1 MKRGI
6 LLAVALTSLIGAGCS
21 SDKSK
26 ELLDM
31 AQFEEKQNNQEH
43 ARKLY
48 AEIAA
53 KYPNTAAAKQAKER
67 LDALGT
73 KR

>member
-1 MKRGI
+1 LKQF
-6 LLAVALTSLIGAGCS
+6 LLFAVALISLLESGCS

-26 ELLDM
+26 ELLDI
-31 AQFEEKQNNQEH
+31 AQFEEKQNNREH
-43 ARKLY
+43 AEKLY
-48 AEIAA
+48 AEITA

-67 LDALGT
+67 LAALGA